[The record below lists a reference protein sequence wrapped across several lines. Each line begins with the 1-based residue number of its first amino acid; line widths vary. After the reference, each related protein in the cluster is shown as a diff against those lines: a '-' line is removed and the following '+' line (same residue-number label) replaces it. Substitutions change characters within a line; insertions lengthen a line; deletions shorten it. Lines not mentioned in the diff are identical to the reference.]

1 MSLSNEIRAI
11 VDQMVLTGK
20 TEHEI
25 REMIYTTLLE
35 FALNHSVPATPPV
48 PVINAQPWTG
58 RPANPFGFSGK
69 PNAFGPT
76 SYK

>member
-11 VDQMVLTGK
+11 VDKMDLTGK

-48 PVINAQPWTG
+48 INAQPWTG
-58 RPANPFGFSGK
+58 RPANVFGFSGK

-76 SYK
+76 IYK